1 MRAAAGWLLPAVL
14 ALVPVTGCAASGH
27 DFDAV
32 VSAVE
37 TRYPAHV
44 QKVPLM
50 GLVSFCARVVTGN
63 GVKGMQVAEF
73 ENFSNPPDAVEL
85 DRLVSDALGSG
96 WQRFVTTRDR
106 NGNVSLIFSQPDGQ
120 AMRLMIADYENG
132 ELDLVRVEVNG
143 KQMQHWL
150 RNPQSSARERDYGQG
165 TLPD

>member
-1 MRAAAGWLLPAVL
+1 MRAAGWLLPAAL

-32 VSAVE
+32 VAAVQ
-37 TRYPAHV
+37 TRYPAQV

-50 GLVSFCARVVTGN
+50 GLVSFCARVVTRD

-73 ENFSNPPDAVEL
+73 ENFRHAPDPADL
-85 DRLVSDALGSG
+85 DRLVSETLGSG
-96 WQRFVTTRDR
+96 WQRFVSTHER

-120 AMRLMIADYENG
+120 AMRLLIADYENG

-143 KQMQHWL
+143 KRMQHWL
-150 RNPQSSARERDYGQG
+150 ENPQRSARDRDYKNAV
-165 TLPD
+165 PD

>member
-1 MRAAAGWLLPAVL
+1 VRAAGWVLPAVL

-32 VSAVE
+32 VTAVQ

-50 GLVSFCARVVTGN
+50 GLISFCARVATGD

-73 ENFSNPPDAVEL
+73 ENFRHAPDAAEL
-85 DRLVSDALGSG
+85 DRLVSETLGSG

-106 NGNVSLIFSQPDGQ
+106 NGSVSLIFSQPDGR

-132 ELDLVRVEVNG
+132 ELDLVRIEVNG
-143 KQMQHWL
+143 KRMQHWL
-150 RNPQSSARERDYGQG
+150 QNPKGSARDHDYGRSAV
-165 TLPD
+165 PD

>member
-1 MRAAAGWLLPAVL
+1 MRAAGWLLPALV
-14 ALVPVTGCAASGH
+14 ALVAVTGCAPSGH

-32 VSAVE
+32 VTAVQA
-37 TRYPAHV
+37 RYPAHV
-44 QKVPLM
+44 QRVPLM
-50 GLVSFCARVVTGN
+50 GLVSFCARVVTGD

-73 ENFSNPPDAVEL
+73 DNFRNPPDAEDL

-106 NGNVSLIFSQPDGQ
+106 TGNVSLIFSQPDGQ

-143 KQMQHWL
+143 KRMQHWL
-150 RNPQSSARERDYGQG
+150 QNPQSSARQQDYGKG
-165 TLPD
+165 AVPD

>member
-14 ALVPVTGCAASGH
+14 ALAPVTGCATSGH

-32 VSAVE
+32 VAAVQ
-37 TRYPAHV
+37 TRYPAQV

-50 GLVSFCARVVTGN
+50 GLVSFCARVVTRD

-73 ENFSNPPDAVEL
+73 ENFRKAPDATDL
-85 DRLVSDALGSG
+85 DRLVSETLGSG

-106 NGNVSLIFSQPDGQ
+106 SGDVSLIFSQPDGE
-120 AMRLMIADYENG
+120 AMRLMIADYDHG

-143 KQMQHWL
+143 RRMRHWL
-150 RNPQSSARERDYGQG
+150 ENPQGSARNHDYGKNAVA
-165 TLPD
+165 D

>member
-1 MRAAAGWLLPAVL
+1 MRAAGWVLPAIV
-14 ALVPVTGCAASGH
+14 ALVPVSGCAASGH

-50 GLVSFCARVVTGN
+50 GLISFCARVVTRD

-73 ENFSNPPDAVEL
+73 ENFRHAPDAAEL
-85 DRLVSDALGSG
+85 DRLVSETLGSG
-96 WQRFVTTRDR
+96 WQRFVTEHDR
-106 NGNVSLIFSQPDGQ
+106 NGDVSLIFSQPDGD
-120 AMRLMIADYENG
+120 AMRLMIADYDHG

-143 KQMQHWL
+143 KRMQHWL
-150 RNPQSSARERDYGQG
+150 QNPQGSARNHDYG
-165 TLPD
+165 TNAVPD